1 MLQYNPQEHP
11 NSSLECQV
19 LSIILNKEVMSYM
32 LEVCFLFSFL
42 FFGGEG
48 EVTDSYFNIYCK
60 RTWICPIAFKV
71 KIVIPPITPHACKCL
86 QRFYPKVPKVE
97 KRLTWIIETQQLNS
111 IDLMQ
116 IFVALRIKT

>member
-19 LSIILNKEVMSYM
+19 LSIILNKEVMSYI

-42 FFGGEG
+42 FLGGEG

-71 KIVIPPITPHACKCL
+71 KNVIAPHNPTRL
-86 QRFYPKVPKVE
+86 QMFAKILFKSSKGRE
-97 KRLTWIIETQQLNS
+97 ASHMDN
-111 IDLMQ
+111 
-116 IFVALRIKT
+116 